1 VRTRWKWTLAI
12 AAAGVI
18 AGIAVRTLGN
28 RQEASAGMAAQQ
40 AAGKAQAL
48 LEVGELDLLVART
61 RVLQQGLTISGQL
74 QAVNS
79 AVVKARASGELLD
92 LRVREGDE
100 VKAGQ
105 VLARIDPSEYQAR
118 LRQSQQQAESAR
130 GQFDIAQRSFDN
142 NRALVDQGFI
152 SRTALDSS
160 IATLASA
167 QANHRSALA
176 GVDLAE
182 KALADTV
189 LRAPIAG
196 QIAQRLVQ
204 NGERVA
210 VDARV
215 VEIVD
220 LRRLE
225 LEAALSA
232 TDSLQVAVGQR
243 AHLRVEG
250 APAELDAKVVR
261 ISPVATAGSRAV
273 LAYLALDASVGLRQG
288 LYAQGQLATGTVSAL
303 ALPLSAVR
311 TDKPQPYV
319 QLLSGTQV
327 VHQTVALGARGQAD
341 GETLVAVSGIAGG
354 STLLSGA
361 VGPVREGTQLRRLSA
376 TK

>member
-1 VRTRWKWTLAI
+1 V
-12 AAAGVI
+12 AAVGLMAGV
-18 AGIAVRTLGN
+18 AVRTLGN
-28 RQEASAGMAAQQ
+28 RQEANAGMAAQQ
-40 AAGKAQAL
+40 AAGKTQAV
-48 LEVGELDLLVART
+48 LEVGDFDLLVAKVQ
-61 RVLQQGLTISGQL
+61 VLQQGLAISGQL

-79 AVVKARASGELLD
+79 AVVKARTSGELLD
-92 LRVREGDE
+92 LQVREGDE

-105 VLARIDPSEYQAR
+105 VLARIDPREYLAR
-118 LRQSQQQAESAR
+118 LAQAQQQAESAR
-130 GQFDIAQRSFDN
+130 GQLDIAQRNFDN

-167 QANHRSALA
+167 QANHRAALA

-232 TDSLQVAVGQR
+232 TDSVSVAVGQR
-243 AHLRVEG
+243 AQLRIEG
-250 APAELDAKVVR
+250 APTALGARVVR
-261 ISPVATAGSRAV
+261 INPVATAGSRAV
-273 LAYLALDASVGLRQG
+273 LAYLALDAGAGLRQG
-288 LYAQGQLATGTVSAL
+288 LYAQGQLFTGSISAL
-303 ALPLSAVR
+303 ALPLNAVR

-319 QLLSGTQV
+319 QMVSGTQV

-341 GETLVAVSGIAGG
+341 GETLVAVSGIAEG
-354 STLLSGA
+354 STVLSGT
-361 VGPVREGTQLRRLSA
+361 VGPVREGTQIRRLSA
-376 TK
+376 PK